1 MSTLEEAK
9 HAIRK
14 LCEDF
19 EDLKASDHL
28 ALLQWAFSARSRT
41 VGVIFFFL

>member
-1 MSTLEEAK
+1 MPPTLEEAK

-28 ALLQWAFSARSRT
+28 ALLQWAFSVR
-41 VGVIFFFL
+41 VGVIFFVL